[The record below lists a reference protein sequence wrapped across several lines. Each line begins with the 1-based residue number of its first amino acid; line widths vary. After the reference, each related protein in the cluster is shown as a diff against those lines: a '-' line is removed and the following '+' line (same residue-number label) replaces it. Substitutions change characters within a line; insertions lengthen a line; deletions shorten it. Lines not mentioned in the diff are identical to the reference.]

1 MAINSG
7 RIAAGPTKTRV
18 AAKTNCV
25 SITNTTPPNS
35 YPRVSPETG
44 SLETIDQS
52 PQREGQVL
60 CYNAQNDTALYVV
73 VDIGG
78 TLTWKRCAAITG
90 YIDSTTGKP
99 FGL

>member
-7 RIAAGPTKTRV
+7 RIAAGPTNTRTT
-18 AAKTNCV
+18 AKINCV
-25 SITNTTPPNS
+25 NIASTAPPGERKYVDPS
-35 YPRVSPETG
+35 TG
-44 SLETIDQS
+44 NVVTDQQL

-60 CYNAQNDTALYVV
+60 VYSTQNDTALYVV
-73 VDIGG
+73 VDISG

>member
-7 RIAAGPTKTRV
+7 RIVAGPTATRAATKISCV
-18 AAKTNCV
+18 AL
-25 SITNTTPPNS
+25 TNTIPPSS
-35 YPRVSPETG
+35 YVRIDPETDFP
-44 SLETIDQS
+44 EIINQD
-52 PQREGQVL
+52 PQREGQMLV
-60 CYNAQNDTALYVV
+60 YNAQNDTALYVV
-73 VDIGG
+73 VDISG

>member
-7 RIAAGPTKTRV
+7 RIAAGPTKTR
-18 AAKTNCV
+18 AAARISCV
-25 SITNTTPPNS
+25 SITSTIPPGT
-35 YPRVSPETG
+35 RI
-44 SLETIDQS
+44 TIDPDTELPVSINQD
-52 PQREGQVL
+52 PLREGQIL
-60 CYNAQNDTALYVV
+60 CYSTQNDTALYVV